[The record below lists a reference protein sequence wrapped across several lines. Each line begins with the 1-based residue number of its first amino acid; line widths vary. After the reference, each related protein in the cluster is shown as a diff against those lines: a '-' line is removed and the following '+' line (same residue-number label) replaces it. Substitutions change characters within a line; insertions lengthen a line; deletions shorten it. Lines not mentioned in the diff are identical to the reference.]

1 MFPRTDKR
9 RKITMISFRLRT
21 KWQNCRGYVSRYECP
36 LKNGWFDIHS
46 VFATHV
52 ETVVLLSKLKSTKT
66 IEVDLEL
73 SELDLTKAEAKATYA
88 EIKQYVL
95 DKFGMKV
102 SQLYIAQVKREF
114 GLIER
119 INYNVGEGKNK
130 VPQVTPEKREAIIDA
145 LKNFQMI

>member
-1 MFPRTDKR
+1 M
-9 RKITMISFRLRT
+9 
-21 KWQNCRGYVSRYECP
+21 
-36 LKNGWFDIHS
+36 
-46 VFATHV
+46 

-95 DKFGMKV
+95 DKFDMKV

-119 INYNVGEGKNK
+119 INYNVGKEGHRI
-130 VPQVTPEKREAIIDA
+130 PQVTPEKREAIIDA
-145 LKNFQMI
+145 LKFYQMI

>member
-1 MFPRTDKR
+1 M
-9 RKITMISFRLRT
+9 
-21 KWQNCRGYVSRYECP
+21 
-36 LKNGWFDIHS
+36 
-46 VFATHV
+46 
-52 ETVVLLSKLKSTKT
+52 ETVVLLSKLKSSKK
-66 IEVDLEL
+66 IEVDLDI

-95 DKFGMKV
+95 DKFELKV

-130 VPQVTPEKREAIIDA
+130 VPQVTPEKRDAIIDA
-145 LKNFQMI
+145 LRYFKMI